1 MPDLTSFD
9 YAVIRVV
16 PSVERGEFINAGVI
30 LFNREMRYLDARLEL
45 DRGRVCALFPGVDVG
60 EVERQ
65 LAMLLRVVRGESD
78 AGPIAQLEP
87 SQRFHWLTTP
97 RSTVIQVSEVHSGL
111 CDQPESMLE
120 HLLETMVRAP
130 EPG

>member
-1 MPDLTSFD
+1 
-9 YAVIRVV
+9 
-16 PSVERGEFINAGVI
+16 
-30 LFNREMRYLDARLEL
+30 
-45 DRGRVCALFPGVDVG
+45 VCALFPGVDVG